1 MILQQAVTLLCLC
14 AIGLASPSWAAFPGQ
29 KLRISID
36 ASVIPN
42 DVSEETLHLLEQ
54 VLAEVQ
60 IEART
65 EENSADLKKAFE
77 MREIDLLLTSAALYR
92 SLGMIGARDIATL
105 ASEDLRTPTKPLELQ
120 FLFSSNERI

>member
-29 KLRISID
+29 KLRVSID

-92 SLGMIGARDIATL
+92 SLGMIGVRDIATL
-105 ASEDLRTPTKPLELQ
+105 ASEEQ
-120 FLFSSNERI
+120 IVIVFLKYLISLLL

>member
-77 MREIDLLLTSAALYR
+77 IYVEAIKKLDEVVDLSEYIF
-92 SLGMIGARDIATL
+92 LGT
-105 ASEDLRTPTKPLELQ
+105 
-120 FLFSSNERI
+120 

>member
-54 VLAEVQ
+54 V
-60 IEART
+60 
-65 EENSADLKKAFE
+65 
-77 MREIDLLLTSAALYR
+77 
-92 SLGMIGARDIATL
+92 
-105 ASEDLRTPTKPLELQ
+105 
-120 FLFSSNERI
+120 

>member
-92 SLGMIGARDIATL
+92 SL
-105 ASEDLRTPTKPLELQ
+105 
-120 FLFSSNERI
+120 

>member
-14 AIGLASPSWAAFPGQ
+14 AIGLASPSWVAFPGQ

-65 EENSADLKKAFE
+65 EENSADLKKALRCRDRSSTDLSSFISFTRNDRCQRHCDA
-77 MREIDLLLTSAALYR
+77 RE
-92 SLGMIGARDIATL
+92 
-105 ASEDLRTPTKPLELQ
+105 
-120 FLFSSNERI
+120 

>member
-29 KLRISID
+29 KLRVSID

-77 MREIDLLLTSAALYR
+77 MREIDLLLTSAALYPKSR
-92 SLGMIGARDIATL
+92 SKPSRYS
-105 ASEDLRTPTKPLELQ
+105 SENDVLIEKSVKYTDF
-120 FLFSSNERI
+120 FLLSIVYV